1 MLTKEH
7 LDLLEKLQPLFY
19 RVQDDLKGDDR
30 FYCYACETYFLQ
42 KDGDCHCNSYEEER
56 WIRIPD
62 LYSRD
67 ESRSE
72 RGLLGMINGTW
83 LIQKWD
89 ESDYEVTV
97 WDKKGMESFVGT
109 TPTLALLKALAVQEG
124 LEVSDGN

>member
-7 LDLLEKLQPLFY
+7 LDLLKELQPLFY

-30 FYCYACETYFLQ
+30 FYCYTCETYFLQ

-72 RGLLGMINGTW
+72 RGLWGMVDWKRWAISLGIDGSMVLDDMDDTSEGNRYSTDW
-83 LIQKWD
+83 N
-89 ESDYEVTV
+89 
-97 WDKKGMESFVGT
+97 
-109 TPTLALLKALAVQEG
+109 TPTLALLKALAWQEG
-124 LEVSDGN
+124 V